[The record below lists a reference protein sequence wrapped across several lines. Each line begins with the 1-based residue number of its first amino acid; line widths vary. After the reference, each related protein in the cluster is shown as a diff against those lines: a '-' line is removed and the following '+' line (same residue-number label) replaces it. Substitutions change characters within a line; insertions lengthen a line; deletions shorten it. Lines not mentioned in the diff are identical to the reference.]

1 MDGVQVL
8 GDRYRLVERLGTGGM
23 SVVWRA
29 YDEVLSRQVAVKV
42 LAAKLA
48 EDPESRQM
56 IRAEAQAAAR
66 LSHPHVTG
74 VYDYGEST
82 TDDGSPVPYVVMEL
96 VDGRTLED
104 RLSRGPLPWR
114 MALRLGAEVAAALAA
129 AHARGLVHR
138 DVKPANVMLTRSG
151 AKVVDFGIAAVAGDT
166 GEVRPGG
173 IVLGTPAYLAPERM
187 AGGPVRPAT
196 DVYALGVLLYR
207 ALTGTLPWQ
216 AETTTQMIKAHVYA
230 EPSPLPPVPGLP
242 DGVAELC
249 LRCLAKDPEQ
259 RPTSRQVA
267 RTLAAA
273 AGIRVPL
280 HGDEPD
286 KASEFDEAD
295 DAGEA
300 VPAGPGQITSGAWR
314 QMAAALYGPGAA
326 SADTAIVPKG
336 AANRAAKQG
345 RRRPGR
351 RRATQVAGVAIGL
364 AAVSLALTTCAADR
378 KGQQGDVAS
387 RQGAPGGGVAQA
399 PCSVRYLTRADNA
412 GKVDVDLTVTNNTTQ
427 ALPAWTLAFAFA
439 GDQTL
444 GATTAGVWT
453 QSPTGAVTVHN
464 VTGSP
469 PLASKASTMM
479 GFSADYHA
487 SNAMPT
493 GFTLNDKVC
502 SYVLVDAAGRTQ
514 TGGPQPATSAAP
526 DGEAAAGT
534 GTGGSGTT
542 GGSGG
547 TGLTGGQR
555 NGDAAAG
562 GGSTGNGSTGGGSTG
577 GGVQGAPGGS
587 GNGGGSNG
595 GGSSGGGAAPPA
607 APPKKT
613 KSPAPKPKPKP
624 SPSDTGICLL
634 VICIGVH

>member
-8 GDRYRLVERLGTGGM
+8 GGRYRLVERLGTGGM

-29 YDEVLSRQVAVKV
+29 HDEVLNRQVAVKV
-42 LAAKLA
+42 LAAKLV
-48 EDPESRQM
+48 EDPESRKM

-74 VYDYGEST
+74 VYDYGESIAA
-82 TDDGSPVPYVVMEL
+82 DGSPVPYVVMEL
-96 VDGRTLED
+96 VDGPTLED

-114 MALRLGAEVAAALAA
+114 VALRLGAEVAAALAA

-207 ALTGTLPWQ
+207 ALTGRLPWQ

-230 EPSPLPPVPGLP
+230 EPSPLPSVPGLP

-259 RPTSRQVA
+259 RPTSRQAA

-280 HGDEPD
+280 HADEPG
-286 KASEFDEAD
+286 KASEFDESD
-295 DAGEA
+295 DASEPVRA
-300 VPAGPGQITSGAWR
+300 APGQVTSGAWR
-314 QMAAALYGPGAA
+314 QMAAALYGTGAA
-326 SADTAIVPKG
+326 SAQTAIVPKG
-336 AANRAAKQG
+336 AANRAADRAAKEG
-345 RRRPGR
+345 KRRPGR
-351 RRATQVAGVAIGL
+351 RGATKVAGAAVGL
-364 AAVSLALTTCAADR
+364 AAISLALATCATDR
-378 KGQQGDVAS
+378 RGQHADVAS

-412 GKVDVDLTVTNNTTQ
+412 GKAGVDLTVTNNTAQ
-427 ALPAWTLAFAFA
+427 PLPAWTLRFAFA
-439 GDQTL
+439 GDQTV

-453 QSPTGAVTVHN
+453 QSPTGVVTVHN
-464 VTGSP
+464 AAGSE
-469 PLASKASTMM
+469 PLASKASTTM
-479 GFSADYHA
+479 GFSADYRA

-493 GFTLNDKVC
+493 GFTLNDQVC

-514 TGGPQPATSAAP
+514 TGGPQPAGSATP
-526 DGEAAAGT
+526 DAEAQGT
-534 GTGGSGTT
+534 GTGG
-542 GGSGG
+542 GGSDG
-547 TGLTGGQR
+547 TGLTGDQR
-555 NGDAAAG
+555 NGGNAA
-562 GGSTGNGSTGGGSTG
+562 TGGGSNG
-577 GGVQGAPGGS
+577 GGVQGGPGGGNNGGS
-587 GNGGGSNG
+587 GNGGSGNG

-607 APPKKT
+607 VPPK
-613 KSPAPKPKPKP
+613 PAPTTKPPNPKPTPNP
-624 SPSDTGICLL
+624 SGTSIC
-634 VICIGVH
+634 VVIICIGVH

>member
-8 GDRYRLVERLGTGGM
+8 GGRYRLVERLGTGGM

-42 LAAKLA
+42 LAAKLV

-74 VYDYGEST
+74 VYDYGESIA
-82 TDDGSPVPYVVMEL
+82 DDGSPVPYVVMEL

-114 MALRLGAEVAAALAA
+114 MSLRLGAEVAAALAA

-173 IVLGTPAYLAPERM
+173 TVLGTPAYLAPERM

-230 EPSPLPPVPGLP
+230 EPAPLPSVPGLP

-280 HGDEPD
+280 HADEPD
-286 KASEFDEAD
+286 KASEFDESD
-295 DAGEA
+295 DAGES
-300 VPAGPGQITSGAWR
+300 VPAAPGQVTSGAWR
-314 QMAAALYGPGAA
+314 LMAAALYGPGAA
-326 SADTAIVPKG
+326 SAETAIVPKG

-345 RRRPGR
+345 KRRSGR
-351 RRATQVAGVAIGL
+351 RRTAQVAGAAIGL

-378 KGQQGDVAS
+378 RGQHGDVAS

-412 GKVDVDLTVTNNTTQ
+412 GKADVDLTVTNNDAQ
-427 ALPAWTLAFAFA
+427 PLPAWTLRFAFA

-444 GATTAGVWT
+444 SATTAGVWT
-453 QSPTGAVTVHN
+453 QSLTGMVTVHN
-464 VTGSP
+464 VAGSA
-469 PLASKASTMM
+469 PLAPKASTTL
-479 GFSADYHA
+479 GFSADYRA

-493 GFTLNDKVC
+493 GFTLNDRVC

-514 TGGPQPATSAAP
+514 TGGPQPAVSATP
-526 DGEAAAGT
+526 DAEAAGT
-534 GTGGSGTT
+534 GAGGNSTGG
-542 GGSGG
+542 GGSDGA
-547 TGLTGGQR
+547 GLTSDQR
-555 NGDAAAG
+555 NGNAAAG
-562 GGSTGNGSTGGGSTG
+562 GSTGGGSTG
-577 GGVQGAPGGS
+577 GGVQNAPGGGS
-587 GNGGGSNG
+587 NGGGSNG
-595 GGSSGGGAAPPA
+595 GGSSGGGAAPPVKPPKP
-607 APPKKT
+607 APPT
-613 KSPAPKPKPKP
+613 TKPKPKP
-624 SPSDTGICLL
+624 TPKPSDTGICVLI
-634 VICIGVH
+634 ICVGLG